1 MALVPNFTI
10 TQSVGDPANLVFT
23 DSSTGSDG
31 TITQRRIY
39 IRQADGTNLVVEGT
53 TTDYE
58 VWDYADS
65 SITLDILSTDI
76 SALVTVEWLNVSD
89 VVVYTKAVNYGF
101 TGYNEDFDYTLT
113 QMIASNTLLINDN
126 GFFGFK
132 SQLRTYIDSGDNA
145 ISRAS
150 DIYAAQLCYTRAN
163 ELRTN
168 SVYYFNINS

>member
-10 TQSVGDPANLVFT
+10 TQSVGSPNNLVFV

-31 TITQRRIY
+31 TITSRRIY

-58 VWDYADS
+58 VWAYSAS
-65 SITLDILSTDI
+65 SITLDILTTDI
-76 SALVTVEWLNVSD
+76 SALVTVEWLDVSNV
-89 VVVYTKAVNYGF
+89 VLYTKAVNYGF

-113 QMIASNTLLINDN
+113 QMIASNPLNIADND
-126 GFFGFK
+126 FFGFK

-150 DIYAAQLCYTRAN
+150 DIYAAQLCYTKAN

>member
-1 MALVPNFTI
+1 MSFLPNFTI
-10 TQSVGDPANLVFT
+10 TQSVGSPNNLVFT
-23 DSSTGSDG
+23 DSSTGVDA
-31 TITQRRIY
+31 TITKRRIY
-39 IRQADGTNLVVEGT
+39 IKQADGTFLVLTGT

-58 VWDYADS
+58 IWTYSAS
-65 SITLDILSTDI
+65 SITLDILTTDI
-76 SALVTVEWLNVSD
+76 SALVTVEWLNVSN
-89 VVVYTKAVNYGF
+89 VVLYTKSANYGF

-113 QMIASNTLLINDN
+113 QMIASNPLNITDND
-126 GFFGFK
+126 FFGFK

-150 DIYAAQLCYTRAN
+150 DIYAAQLCYTKAN

>member
-1 MALVPNFTI
+1 V
-10 TQSVGDPANLVFT
+10 

-31 TITQRRIY
+31 TITSRRIY
-39 IRQADGTNLVVEGT
+39 ITQADGTNLVVEGT

-58 VWDYADS
+58 VWAYSAS
-65 SITLDILSTDI
+65 SITLDILTTDI
-76 SALVTVEWLNVSD
+76 AALVTVEWLNVSD

-113 QMIASNTLLINDN
+113 QMLASNPLLVSDN
-126 GFFGFK
+126 GFFTFK
-132 SQLRTYIDSGDNA
+132 SQLRTEIDSGDNA